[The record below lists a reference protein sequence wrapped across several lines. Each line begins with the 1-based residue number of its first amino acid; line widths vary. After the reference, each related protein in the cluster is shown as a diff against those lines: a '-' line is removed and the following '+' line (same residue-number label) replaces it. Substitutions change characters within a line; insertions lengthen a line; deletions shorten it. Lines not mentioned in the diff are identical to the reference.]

1 MMMSVPR
8 QSPIFVIWALLIF
21 IAPARADTVPLPDG
35 WRLPAAG
42 ELDAAWRGDDP
53 ERYLRA
59 AGDFDGDGETDLAVV
74 MIAEQIGPRGFPSAI
89 GVFAVLSQAS
99 GGQDFHP
106 VRILEHPLPVDFPQF
121 GIAARPP
128 GRYVTACGAG
138 YGDGCAPGEPEAVDL
153 AHAGIECCLFE
164 SVTGIFWWN
173 QDTGRFDGVPV
184 SD

>member
-1 MMMSVPR
+1 MITTVSC
-8 QSPIFVIWALLIF
+8 QTPILLIWALLIF
-21 IAPARADTVPLPDG
+21 AAPVRADTVPFPDG
-35 WRLPAAG
+35 WRLPAVG

-59 AGDFDGDGETDLAVV
+59 AGDLDGDGETDLVV
-74 MIAEQIGPRGFPSAI
+74 VLIAEEIGPRGRPSAI
-89 GVFAVLSQAS
+89 GAFALLSRPS

-106 VRILEHPLPVDFPQF
+106 VRVLEHPLPVDFRQF
-121 GIAARPP
+121 GVAARPP

-153 AHAGIECCLFE
+153 DHAGIECCLFE
-164 SVTGIFWWN
+164 SVTGLFWWN
-173 QDTGRFDGVPV
+173 PDAGRFDGTPI

>member
-1 MMMSVPR
+1 MMPSVPYR
-8 QSPIFVIWALLIF
+8 IPLILIWAVLLTV
-21 IAPARADTVPLPDG
+21 AAARADTVPLPDG
-35 WRLPAAG
+35 WRLPAFG

-59 AGDFDGDGETDLAVV
+59 AGDFDGDAETDLAVV
-74 MIAEQIGPRGFPSAI
+74 LIAEQIGPRGHPSAI
-89 GVFAVLSQAS
+89 GAFVLLSRPR

-106 VRILEHPLPVDFPQF
+106 VRVLEHPLPVDFRQF

-138 YGDGCAPGEPEAVDL
+138 YGDGCAPGEPDAVDL
-153 AHAGIECCLFE
+153 EQTGIECCLFE
-164 SVTGIFWWN
+164 SVTGLFWWN
-173 QDTGRFDGVPV
+173 AGTGRFDGVPV

>member
-1 MMMSVPR
+1 MMPSFPR
-8 QSPIFVIWALLIF
+8 RAAIVLIPALLI
-21 IAPARADTVPLPDG
+21 IVTPARAQSGPLPDG

-42 ELDAAWRGDDP
+42 ETDAPWRTDDP
-53 ERYLRA
+53 DRHLRA
-59 AGDFDGDGETDLAVV
+59 AGDFNGDGESDTALVL
-74 MIAEQIGPRGFPSAI
+74 IAEETGPNGLPAAI
-89 GVFAVLSQAS
+89 GVFAFLSQP
-99 GGQDFHP
+99 GGGRRLQT

-138 YGDGCAPGEPEAVDL
+138 YGDGCAPGEPAAVDL
-153 AHAGIECCLFE
+153 PTAGIECCLFE

-173 QDTGRFDGVPV
+173 ADTGRFDGVPI